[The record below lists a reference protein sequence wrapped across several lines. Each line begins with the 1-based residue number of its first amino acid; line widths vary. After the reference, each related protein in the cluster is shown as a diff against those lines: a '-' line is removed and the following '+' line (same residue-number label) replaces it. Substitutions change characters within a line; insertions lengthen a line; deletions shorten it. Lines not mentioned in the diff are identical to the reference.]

1 MKLIRRLL
9 IAFFFLLII
18 GATCVWWNLP
28 RKSDMADYAPADSFV
43 YLEADS
49 LNGLASSL
57 EQNEAWKKL
66 GPIAGIQ
73 TNQPGYW
80 LSAALRAG
88 IGPTESVL
96 LSRAQLALVVV
107 GMNTVE
113 EGDTLR
119 IKPDAALIIETH
131 TSRGRIRST
140 AVEAVKRIAKFA
152 YGQPTCSQHA
162 EAAEY
167 TECVAPDGERRV
179 VAALE
184 GSLVVIGNTERAVQ
198 SCLEVRRGQR
208 PSLRTDT
215 EMLKMRS
222 NLRTPRALAFG
233 YISSANAAR
242 LFSWAAPLLIGK
254 APGDRQLEQ
263 MLAASAAK
271 ILRGI
276 AWSSE
281 ASAGGI
287 EDRFLFSLE
296 PSVVSRLQPAFD
308 TRRGDD
314 AFWKLVPETSQS
326 LTIYRSEDA
335 KAAWIAIDSAVSS
348 KLDALTS
355 VLFASLL
362 KSGLA
367 VYGIADPQN
376 ILPTLAP
383 PLVTVRPEQA
393 AEGSILIA
401 RVRDPQKL
409 RQALGGQMFAGG
421 RGQILEGVQSEPN
434 PGKEFAAVFM
444 ENYVLLGK
452 TENVRRCMLAIRNNE
467 TVSAE
472 TKLRHFTHFAPNS
485 LAPILTFTNDE
496 PRLTSV
502 ISVLSSLKGTQLS
515 GEKTTALK
523 TAVSETGFSA
533 TETTLTPTGIERK
546 TRSALGQF
554 STLISLLSPNR
565 STDSARAP

>member
-184 GSLVVIGNTERAVQ
+184 G
-198 SCLEVRRGQR
+198 
-208 PSLRTDT
+208 
-215 EMLKMRS
+215 
-222 NLRTPRALAFG
+222 
-233 YISSANAAR
+233 
-242 LFSWAAPLLIGK
+242 
-254 APGDRQLEQ
+254 
-263 MLAASAAK
+263 
-271 ILRGI
+271 
-276 AWSSE
+276 
-281 ASAGGI
+281 
-287 EDRFLFSLE
+287 
-296 PSVVSRLQPAFD
+296 
-308 TRRGDD
+308 
-314 AFWKLVPETSQS
+314 
-326 LTIYRSEDA
+326 
-335 KAAWIAIDSAVSS
+335 
-348 KLDALTS
+348 
-355 VLFASLL
+355 
-362 KSGLA
+362 
-367 VYGIADPQN
+367 
-376 ILPTLAP
+376 
-383 PLVTVRPEQA
+383 
-393 AEGSILIA
+393 
-401 RVRDPQKL
+401 
-409 RQALGGQMFAGG
+409 
-421 RGQILEGVQSEPN
+421 
-434 PGKEFAAVFM
+434 
-444 ENYVLLGK
+444 
-452 TENVRRCMLAIRNNE
+452 
-467 TVSAE
+467 
-472 TKLRHFTHFAPNS
+472 
-485 LAPILTFTNDE
+485 
-496 PRLTSV
+496 
-502 ISVLSSLKGTQLS
+502 
-515 GEKTTALK
+515 
-523 TAVSETGFSA
+523 
-533 TETTLTPTGIERK
+533 
-546 TRSALGQF
+546 
-554 STLISLLSPNR
+554 
-565 STDSARAP
+565 